1 MRFTGN
7 PGTGKTTVARIVG
20 EIFRKEKIL
29 SRGQFVEIHGR
40 DLVGKYAGWTAKEVK
55 DQIQRAKGGVLF
67 IDEAYSLNSDV
78 RGSFED
84 EAIATLIKEM
94 EDKRDDICI
103 ILAGYQKGMEDLI
116 KRNPGFESR
125 IQFYLDFPNYNED
138 ELYEIFK
145 KLAKKEGY
153 KISRNVKEILQE
165 DFKKKSKSKNF
176 SNGRYVRNIYEK
188 IKIEQANRV
197 LRENDENINLI
208 KKSDVEKILEVEK
221 IEEVQKIKIGFSID

>member
-1 MRFTGN
+1 
-7 PGTGKTTVARIVG
+7 
-20 EIFRKEKIL
+20 
-29 SRGQFVEIHGR
+29 
-40 DLVGKYAGWTAKEVK
+40 
-55 DQIQRAKGGVLF
+55 
-67 IDEAYSLNSDV
+67 
-78 RGSFED
+78 
-84 EAIATLIKEM
+84 
-94 EDKRDDICI
+94 
-103 ILAGYQKGMEDLI
+103 MEDLI